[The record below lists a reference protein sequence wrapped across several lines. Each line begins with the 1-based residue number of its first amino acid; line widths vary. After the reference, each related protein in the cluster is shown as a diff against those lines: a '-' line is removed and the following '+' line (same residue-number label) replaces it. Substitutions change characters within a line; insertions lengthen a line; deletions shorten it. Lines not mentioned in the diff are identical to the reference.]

1 MEKLQK
7 YFIPAILVIVLL
19 SFFKGCG
26 TSTQV
31 KTTEKQVELLT
42 KKVDSLSTIIV
53 SQDKLITIIKETPSW
68 KTLEIEEKSRQ
79 KARHPGGIEPIK
91 YLWRGIRSP
100 TVPQLLS
107 LNIWLL

>member
-26 TSTQV
+26 TSTQI

-42 KKVDSLSTIIV
+42 KKVDSLSTIVV
-53 SQDKLITIIKETPSW
+53 SQDKLINIIKETPNW
-68 KTLEIEEKSRQ
+68 KTLEIEELSDKN
-79 KARHPGGIEPIK
+79 HMPINHYK
-91 YLWRGIRSP
+91 NELG
-100 TVPQLLS
+100 Q
-107 LNIWLL
+107 